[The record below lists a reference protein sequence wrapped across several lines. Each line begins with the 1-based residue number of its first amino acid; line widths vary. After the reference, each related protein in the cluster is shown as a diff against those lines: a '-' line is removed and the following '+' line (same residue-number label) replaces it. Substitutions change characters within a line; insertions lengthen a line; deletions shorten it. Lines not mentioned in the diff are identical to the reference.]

1 MNVGYLQTSPVFGK
15 PRENYDQ
22 VERIL
27 SQYDGPKSIDLLVLP
42 ELFPSGYTFVSPEE
56 AESLAE
62 PAEGPTAEFLRSLA
76 AKTGGL
82 VVAGFAERDGS
93 RVYNSSLV
101 VNAEAVVG
109 RYRKIHLFNK
119 ETLFFS
125 PGESEPPVYDVGGI
139 KIGVMICFDWFF
151 PETMRILMLK
161 GAQVVA
167 HPSNLVL
174 PYCQDAMKT
183 RCLEN
188 RLFAVTANRIG
199 REERGEDNFLFTG
212 ASQIT
217 ALDGRVL
224 SSAPSQEIFID
235 TASIEPEQAAGK
247 SINPYNDLIENRR
260 TELYGELVDSTNR

>member
-1 MNVGYLQTSPVFGK
+1 MNVGYLQTSPTFGR
-15 PRENYDQ
+15 PRENFEQ

-27 SQYDGPKSIDLLVLP
+27 ARYDGPEPIDLLVLP
-42 ELFPSGYTFVSPEE
+42 ELFATGYTFVSPEE

-62 PAEGPTAEFLRSLA
+62 PAEGPTAAFLQSLA
-76 AKTGGL
+76 GKTGGL
-82 VVAGFAERDGS
+82 VVAGFAERDGN

-101 VNAEAVVG
+101 VNEHAVIG
-109 RYRKIHLFNK
+109 SYRKIHLFNK

-125 PGESEPPVYDVGGI
+125 PGESEPPVFTVGGI
-139 KIGVMICFDWFF
+139 KIGVMICFDWYF

-174 PYCQDAMKT
+174 PYCQEAMKT

-199 REERGEDNFLFTG
+199 REVRGDDDFLFTG
-212 ASQIT
+212 SSQIT
-217 ALDGRVL
+217 ALDGKVL
-224 SSAPSQEIFID
+224 SSAPAREISID
-235 TASIEPEQAAGK
+235 TASIEPEQAARK

-260 TELYGELVDSTNR
+260 VELYGELVASTNR